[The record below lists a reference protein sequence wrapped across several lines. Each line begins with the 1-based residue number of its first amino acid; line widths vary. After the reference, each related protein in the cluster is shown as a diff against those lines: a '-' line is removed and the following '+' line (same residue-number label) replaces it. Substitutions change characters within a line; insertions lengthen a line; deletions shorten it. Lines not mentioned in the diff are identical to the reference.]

1 MSQDSHRL
9 MKKWK
14 LGTLFYKFY
23 YAPKSSV
30 QKILNKGVI
39 NSWLDYR
46 CQQQMEQATY
56 RLKTVETRS
65 EDNFLDIHFL
75 TGKKYWYQTIFCA
88 YSFAQHTNESIRP
101 IVYDDGSLEKTYQEE
116 ILRIFPFAKI
126 VLHSEIEEYINDFLP
141 EGKYPC
147 LRKRRKLQPHMR
159 KIIDIRIISS
169 GWNLVLDSDMLFFRN
184 PSFLI
189 DWLKNPQSPC
199 YMVDVEE
206 SYGYSKALIASLA
219 QAKIPDRVNVGIC
232 GLNSDDIDWEELEY
246 WAKTLIDSEGT
257 TYYMDQALS
266 AMLMAG
272 KSCKISPA
280 SDYIV
285 MPNQEEVIQPKA
297 VLHHYVDKSKPW
309 YFRYGWKHI
318 LNYH

>member
-1 MSQDSHRL
+1 
-9 MKKWK
+9 
-14 LGTLFYKFY
+14 
-23 YAPKSSV
+23 
-30 QKILNKGVI
+30 
-39 NSWLDYR
+39 
-46 CQQQMEQATY
+46 
-56 RLKTVETRS
+56 
-65 EDNFLDIHFL
+65 
-75 TGKKYWYQTIFCA
+75 
-88 YSFAQHTNESIRP
+88 
-101 IVYDDGSLEKTYQEE
+101 
-116 ILRIFPFAKI
+116 
-126 VLHSEIEEYINDFLP
+126 
-141 EGKYPC
+141 
-147 LRKRRKLQPHMR
+147 
-159 KIIDIRIISS
+159 
-169 GWNLVLDSDMLFFRN
+169 
-184 PSFLI
+184 
-189 DWLKNPQSPC
+189 
-199 YMVDVEE
+199 MVDVEE